1 MKTVKTF
8 FRHRSKTYSTL
19 FSKDFLNKEATY
31 ELNKITE
38 MAIKPERNNFIY
50 KTGNEKR
57 IKCFQKF
64 KTIRSFGI
72 EI

>member
-1 MKTVKTF
+1 M
-8 FRHRSKTYSTL
+8 

-38 MAIKPERNNFIY
+38 MEIKPERNNFIY